1 METLEKKESVVLPE
15 GKVSPQEEDTDYL
28 HRIDRLVFDSG
39 VNRYKLIY
47 QALAL
52 AKKMQIEEERA
63 GRKVPFEKLV
73 YQAVE
78 KIVTKE
84 MEKKKTKE

>member
-1 METLEKKESVVLPE
+1 MEPLEKKGDTPALEEKASF
-15 GKVSPQEEDTDYL
+15 QEDDDYL

-52 AKKMQIEEERA
+52 AKKMQLEEERA

-78 KIVTKE
+78 KIVSKE
-84 MEKKKTKE
+84 IEKKKSKE